1 MFKNLKNIRISLFI
15 IIFLLL
21 QTNIVLAHGGEDH
34 GDEKETAAAPV
45 VNTETTGSKIFTSE
59 KIEALVK
66 YPELHTNIA
75 APFQV
80 FVTEFQSNKPINK
93 ASVSLYFESE
103 DSNISP
109 IKLQAMES
117 NVVGVYQ
124 ANVTF
129 EKNSNYRMLLGI
141 SKEDID
147 ESFSIESLSVE
158 NSVAVSTSTENPL
171 KKWLLQIL
179 LALMAIL
186 LITAIYLFNTKTK
199 ALTIKDAV

>member
-1 MFKNLKNIRISLFI
+1 MFKNLKNIGISLFI

-34 GDEKETAAAPV
+34 SHEEEKPAAAI
-45 VNTETTGSKIFTSE
+45 VNTETTGSKLFTSE

-80 FVTEFQSNKPINK
+80 FITEFQSNKPINK

-117 NVVGVYQ
+117 NVPGVYQ

-158 NSVAVSTSTENPL
+158 NVVNVSTSSENPL

-179 LALMAIL
+179 LALMVIL

-199 ALTIKDAV
+199 ALTVKDAV